1 MSCVPVS
8 VAASRTP
15 RRKSSV
21 GQWMPETPWMP
32 STITA
37 ANSRVASFVRS
48 APRSFSGVNSTF
60 GVRLNGAEIAG
71 LSVAATAP
79 DVRPWNALPMASTF
93 ARPVWN
99 EASFRAFSLA
109 SAPEL
114 QRKRR

>member
-1 MSCVPVS
+1 MPVS
-8 VAASRTP
+8 VAASRRA

-21 GQWMPETPWMP
+21 GQWMPATPWIP

-37 ANSRVASFVRS
+37 ANSRVESFSRT
-48 APRSFSGVNSTF
+48 APMSFSGANSTF
-60 GVRLNGAEIAG
+60 GVRLNGAAIAG

-79 DVRPWNALPMASTF
+79 AVRPWNAFVKESTF

-99 EASFRAFSLA
+99 EASLSAFSLA

-114 QRKRR
+114 QRKRL

>member
-1 MSCVPVS
+1 
-8 VAASRTP
+8 
-15 RRKSSV
+15 
-21 GQWMPETPWMP
+21 MPETPWMP
-32 STITA
+32 SMITA
-37 ANSRVASFVRS
+37 ANSRVASFARTAS
-48 APRSFSGVNSTF
+48 RSFSGANSTF

-79 DVRPWNALPMASTF
+79 DVRPWKAFPMASTF
-93 ARPVWN
+93 VRPVWN